1 MDTTKIF
8 QSFVDDVRKACPDT
22 SPVLDLEND
31 LKTIETF
38 YPDALK
44 ILQRDDAFFTEK
56 VRVLFGVDL
65 SAILAREG
73 VPKEDLWKGFQLC
86 VLGAFLHG
94 DIKEKVGSIIE
105 IFKGYWAGN
114 AGAQSDEINKIL
126 NDKASED
133 HFKEILDFIMN
144 TRIAKMFTD
153 IVEKIDIKDLNINI
167 ENPAELIEMMKN
179 PEHPTIKKIITKIQ
193 NILKAK
199 MQRGEFTQ
207 QQLVSEV
214 EAIKAKV
221 TSIFGN
227 IFNDAMGLNRGE
239 TPAAV
244 LVGNSP
250 EARRQ
255 RMLARLQK
263 KQRDKNSS

>member
-1 MDTTKIF
+1 MDTSKIF
-8 QSFVDDVRKACPDT
+8 QSFIDEIRKACSDV
-22 SPVLDLEND
+22 SPVLTFEDD

-44 ILQRDDAFFTEK
+44 ILQRDDSFFSEK
-56 VRVLFGVDL
+56 VRTLFGVNL
-65 SAILAREG
+65 SAIWARDG
-73 VPKEDLWKGFQLC
+73 IPKDDLWKGFQLC

-94 DIKEKVGSIIE
+94 DIKDKIGSMID
-105 IFKGYWAGN
+105 IFKSYWTKTGTDN
-114 AGAQSDEINKIL
+114 DEINKIL

-133 HFKEILDFIMN
+133 HFKEILEFIMN
-144 TRIAKMFTD
+144 TRIAKLFTD
-153 IVEKIDIKDLNINI
+153 IVEKIDIKELNLNI
-167 ENPAELIEMMKN
+167 ENPDELLEIIKN
-179 PEHPTIKKIITKIQ
+179 PDHPTIKKVVNKIQ
-193 NILKAK
+193 NLLKDK
-199 MQRGEFTQ
+199 MKRGELTQ
-207 QQLVSEV
+207 QQITTEV

-227 IFNDAMGLNRGE
+227 IFNEALGLNRGE

-263 KQRDKNSS
+263 KQRDKTSS

>member
-1 MDTTKIF
+1 MID
-8 QSFVDDVRKACPDT
+8 
-22 SPVLDLEND
+22 
-31 LKTIETF
+31 
-38 YPDALK
+38 
-44 ILQRDDAFFTEK
+44 
-56 VRVLFGVDL
+56 
-65 SAILAREG
+65 
-73 VPKEDLWKGFQLC
+73 
-86 VLGAFLHG
+86 
-94 DIKEKVGSIIE
+94 
-105 IFKGYWAGN
+105 IFKSYWTKTGTD
-114 AGAQSDEINKIL
+114 SDEINKIL
-126 NDKASED
+126 NDKASEN
-133 HFKEILDFIMN
+133 HFKEILEFIMN
-144 TRIAKMFTD
+144 TRIAKIFTE
-153 IVEKIDIKDLNINI
+153 IVEKIDVKALNINV
-167 ENPAELIEMMKN
+167 ENPDELIEMIKN

-193 NILKAK
+193 NMLKDK
-199 MQRGEFTQ
+199 MKRGELTQ
-207 QQLVSEV
+207 QQITAEV

>member
-8 QSFVDDVRKACPDT
+8 QSFVDDIRKACSDL
-22 SPVLDLEND
+22 SPVLKFEDD

-44 ILQRDDAFFTEK
+44 ILQRDNTFFSEK
-56 VRVLFGVDL
+56 SRVLFDVDL
-65 SAILAREG
+65 SAIWARDG
-73 VPKEDLWKGFQLC
+73 VSKEDLWKGFQLC
-86 VLGAFLHG
+86 VLGGFLHG
-94 DIKEKVGSIIE
+94 DIKEKIGSIID
-105 IFKGYWAGN
+105 IFKSYWTKTGTD
-114 AGAQSDEINKIL
+114 SDEINKIL

-133 HFKEILDFIMN
+133 HFKEILEFIMN
-144 TRIAKMFTD
+144 TRIAKIFTQ
-153 IVEKIDIKDLNINI
+153 IVEKIDIKELNINI
-167 ENPAELIEMMKN
+167 ENPEELMEMIKN
-179 PEHPTIKKIITKIQ
+179 PEHPVIKKIVTKIQ
-193 NILKAK
+193 NMLKDK
-199 MQRGEFTQ
+199 MKRGELTQ
-207 QQLVSEV
+207 QHITAEV

-227 IFNDAMGLNRGE
+227 IFNDALGLNRGE

>member
-8 QSFVDDVRKACPDT
+8 EGFINELRKVFPDST
-22 SPVLDLEND
+22 PVLSLEED
-31 LKTIETF
+31 VKHIETF

-44 ILQRDDAFFTEK
+44 ILQREDSFFSVERK
-56 VRVLFGVDL
+56 LFGINL
-65 SAILAREG
+65 SSLWSRE
-73 VPKEDLWKGFQLC
+73 VPKDDLWKHFQMC
-86 VLGAFLHG
+86 VLGGFLHG
-94 DIKEKVGSIIE
+94 DIKDKIGSIIE
-105 IFKGYWAGN
+105 VFKSYWTHTGN
-114 AGAQSDEINKIL
+114 QSDEVNKIL

-133 HFKEILDFIMN
+133 HFKAILEFIME
-144 TRIAKMFTD
+144 TKIAKMFMD
-153 IVEKIDIKDLNINI
+153 IVEQVDIKELNINLESPEEI
-167 ENPAELIEMMKN
+167 MEMIKDPENPV
-179 PEHPTIKKIITKIQ
+179 IKKIVSKIQ
-193 NILKAK
+193 GILKAK
-199 MQRGEFTQ
+199 MQRGEITQ
-207 QQLVSEV
+207 QQIIGEV

-227 IFNDAMGLNRGE
+227 IFNEAMGLNRGE

>member
-8 QSFVDDVRKACPDT
+8 EGFVNEIRKAFPDV
-22 SPVLDLEND
+22 SPVPNFEDD
-31 LKTIETF
+31 LKTIETY

-44 ILQRDDAFFTEK
+44 ILQRDDTFFTEK
-56 VRVLFGVDL
+56 TRTLFSLDL
-65 SAILAREG
+65 TALWKREG
-73 VPKEDLWKGFQLC
+73 SKDELWKHFQMC
-86 VLGAFLHG
+86 MIGVFLHG
-94 DIKEKVGSIIE
+94 DIKDKVGSIIE
-105 IFKGYWAGN
+105 IFKSYWTGTGN
-114 AGAQSDEINKIL
+114 QSDEVNKIL

-133 HFKEILDFIMN
+133 HFKAILEFIME
-144 TRIAKMFTD
+144 TRIAKLFTS
-153 IVEKIDIKDLNINI
+153 IVEQIDPKEFDLNIESPEHLMNMVRDP
-167 ENPAELIEMMKN
+167 ENPVV
-179 PEHPTIKKIITKIQ
+179 KKLMNKIQ
-193 NILKAK
+193 NLLKGK
-199 MQRGEFTQ
+199 MQRGEITQ
-207 QQLVSEV
+207 QQITSEV

-221 TSIFGN
+221 TSLFGN
-227 IFNDAMGLNRGE
+227 MFNEALGLNKGE

>member
-1 MDTTKIF
+1 MDTSKIF
-8 QSFVDDVRKACPDT
+8 QSFIDDVRKACSDL
-22 SPVLDLEND
+22 SPVLKFEDD

-44 ILQRDDAFFTEK
+44 ILQRDDSFFSEK
-56 VRVLFGVDL
+56 PRVLFNIDL
-65 SAILAREG
+65 SAVWARDG
-73 VPKEDLWKGFQLC
+73 IPKEDLWKSFQLC

-94 DIKEKVGSIIE
+94 DIKYKIGSMIE
-105 IFKGYWAGN
+105 IFKSYWTKTGTD
-114 AGAQSDEINKIL
+114 SDEINKIL

-133 HFKEILDFIMN
+133 HFKEILEFIMN
-144 TRIAKMFTD
+144 TRIAKIFTE
-153 IVEKIDIKDLNINI
+153 IVEKINIKELNINV
-167 ENPAELIEMMKN
+167 ENPEELMEMIKN
-179 PEHPTIKKIITKIQ
+179 PEHPVIKKIVTKIQ
-193 NILKAK
+193 NMLKDK
-199 MQRGEFTQ
+199 MKRGELTQ
-207 QQLVSEV
+207 QQITSEV

-227 IFNDAMGLNRGE
+227 IFNDALGLNRGE

>member
-8 QSFVDDVRKACPDT
+8 QSFVDDIRKACSDV
-22 SPVLDLEND
+22 SPVLKLEDD

-44 ILQRDDAFFTEK
+44 ILQRDDTFFSEK
-56 VRVLFGVDL
+56 VRTLFGVNL
-65 SAILAREG
+65 SAVWARDG
-73 VPKEDLWKGFQLC
+73 VSKENLWKGFQLC
-86 VLGAFLHG
+86 VLGGFLHG
-94 DIKEKVGSIIE
+94 DIKDKIGSIIE
-105 IFKGYWAGN
+105 IFKSYWTKTGT
-114 AGAQSDEINKIL
+114 QSDEINKIL

-133 HFKEILDFIMN
+133 HFKEILEFIMN
-144 TRIAKMFTD
+144 TRIAKLFTE
-153 IVEKIDIKDLNINI
+153 IVEKIDIKELNLNI
-167 ENPAELIEMMKN
+167 ENPEELIEIIKN
-179 PEHPTIKKIITKIQ
+179 PEHPTIKKIVTKIQ
-193 NILKAK
+193 NMLKDK
-199 MQRGEFTQ
+199 MKRGELTQ
-207 QQLVSEV
+207 QQITMEV

-221 TSIFGN
+221 TSLFGN
-227 IFNDAMGLNRGE
+227 IFNEAMGLNRGE

>member
-8 QSFVDDVRKACPDT
+8 QSFVDEIRKAFPDI
-22 SPVLDLEND
+22 SPVLKLEDD

-38 YPDALK
+38 YPDVLK
-44 ILQRDDAFFTEK
+44 ILQRDDTFFSEK
-56 VRVLFGVDL
+56 TRTLFEVDL
-65 SAILAREG
+65 STLWVRPNA
-73 VPKEDLWKGFQLC
+73 PKEELWKYFQLTMM
-86 VLGAFLHG
+86 GGFLHG
-94 DIKEKVGSIIE
+94 DIKDKVGSIIE
-105 IFKGYWAGN
+105 MFKSYWTKTGTDN
-114 AGAQSDEINKIL
+114 DEINKIL

-133 HFKEILDFIMN
+133 HFKEVLDFVMN
-144 TRIAKMFTD
+144 TRIAKVFTS
-153 IVEKIDIKDLNINI
+153 IIEQIDVKELNINI
-167 ENPAELIEMMKN
+167 ESPEELIEMIKN
-179 PEHPTIKKIITKIQ
+179 PDNPVVKKIITKIQ
-193 NILKAK
+193 NLLKAK
-199 MQRGEFTQ
+199 MQRGEITQ
-207 QQLVSEV
+207 QILTSEV

-227 IFNDAMGLNRGE
+227 AFNEALGLNRGE

>member
-1 MDTTKIF
+1 MVFD
-8 QSFVDDVRKACPDT
+8 
-22 SPVLDLEND
+22 
-31 LKTIETF
+31 
-38 YPDALK
+38 
-44 ILQRDDAFFTEK
+44 
-56 VRVLFGVDL
+56 VDL
-65 SAILAREG
+65 SAVWARDG
-73 VPKEDLWKGFQLC
+73 VSKEDLWKSFQLC

-94 DIKEKVGSIIE
+94 DIKEKIGSIIG
-105 IFKGYWAGN
+105 IFKSYWTKTGTD
-114 AGAQSDEINKIL
+114 SDEINKIL

-133 HFKEILDFIMN
+133 HFKEILEFIMN
-144 TRIAKMFTD
+144 TRIAKIFTQ
-153 IVEKIDIKDLNINI
+153 IVEKIDIKELNINI
-167 ENPAELIEMMKN
+167 ENPEELMEMIKN
-179 PEHPTIKKIITKIQ
+179 PEHPTIKKIVTKIQ
-193 NILKAK
+193 NMLKDK
-199 MQRGEFTQ
+199 MKRGELTQ
-207 QQLVSEV
+207 QHITAEV

-227 IFNDAMGLNRGE
+227 IFNEAMGLNRGE

>member
-8 QSFVDDVRKACPDT
+8 EGFINEIRKAFPDV
-22 SPVLDLEND
+22 SPIPNFEDD

-44 ILQRDDAFFTEK
+44 ILQRDDTFFTEK
-56 VRVLFGVDL
+56 TRTLFALDL
-65 SAILAREG
+65 SSLWKREG
-73 VPKEDLWKGFQLC
+73 PKEDLWKHFQMC
-86 VLGAFLHG
+86 MIGGFLHG
-94 DIKEKVGSIIE
+94 DIKDKIGSIIE
-105 IFKGYWAGN
+105 IFKSYWTGTGN
-114 AGAQSDEINKIL
+114 QSDEVNKIL

-133 HFKEILDFIMN
+133 HFKSILEFIMN
-144 TRIAKMFTD
+144 TRIAKLFTD
-153 IVEKIDIKDLNINI
+153 IVEQIDPKEFNLNIDSPEHLMEMVRDP
-167 ENPAELIEMMKN
+167 ENPVV
-179 PEHPTIKKIITKIQ
+179 KKLMTKIQ
-193 NILKAK
+193 NLLKGK
-199 MQRGEFTQ
+199 MQRGEITQ
-207 QQLVSEV
+207 QQITAEV
-214 EAIKAKV
+214 EGIKAKV
-221 TSIFGN
+221 TSLFGDM
-227 IFNDAMGLNRGE
+227 FNDALGLNKGE

>member
-1 MDTTKIF
+1 MDTAKIF
-8 QSFVDDVRKACPDT
+8 ETFIAEIRKAFPDVT
-22 SPVLDLEND
+22 PILKLEDD

-44 ILQRDDAFFTEK
+44 ILQRDDTFWSEK
-56 VRVLFGVDL
+56 ARVFFGVNVSDL
-65 SAILAREG
+65 FAREG
-73 VPKEDLWKGFQLC
+73 APKEELWKQFQLC
-86 VLGAFLHG
+86 MIGGFLHG
-94 DIKEKVGSIIE
+94 DIKDKIGSIIDV
-105 IFKGYWAGN
+105 FKSYWTKTGN
-114 AGAQSDEINKIL
+114 QSDEVNKIL

-133 HFKEILDFIMN
+133 HFKAILEYIME
-144 TRIAKMFTD
+144 TRIAKMFMD
-153 IVEKIDIKDLNINI
+153 IVENLDVKEFNLNI
-167 ENPAELIEMMKN
+167 ETPEQMLEMIRN
-179 PEHPTIKKIITKIQ
+179 PEHPSVKKIVTKIQ

-199 MQRGEFTQ
+199 MQRGEITQ
-207 QQLVSEV
+207 QQIVAEV
-214 EAIKAKV
+214 EGIKAKV
-221 TSIFGN
+221 TSLFGN
-227 IFNDAMGLNRGE
+227 IFNEALGLNRGD

>member
-8 QSFVDDVRKACPDT
+8 QSFVDDIRKACSDV
-22 SPVLDLEND
+22 SPVLKLEDD

-44 ILQRDDAFFTEK
+44 ILQRDDTFFSEK
-56 VRVLFGVDL
+56 VRTLFGVNL
-65 SAILAREG
+65 SAVWAREG
-73 VPKEDLWKGFQLC
+73 VSKENLWKGFQLC
-86 VLGAFLHG
+86 VLGGFLHG
-94 DIKEKVGSIIE
+94 DIKDKIGSIIE
-105 IFKGYWAGN
+105 IFKSYWTKTGT
-114 AGAQSDEINKIL
+114 QSDEINKIL

-133 HFKEILDFIMN
+133 HFKEILEFIMN
-144 TRIAKMFTD
+144 TRIAKLFTD
-153 IVEKIDIKDLNINI
+153 IVEKIDIKELNLNI
-167 ENPAELIEMMKN
+167 ENPEELIEIIKN
-179 PEHPTIKKIITKIQ
+179 PEHPTIKKIVTKIQ
-193 NILKAK
+193 NMLKDK
-199 MQRGEFTQ
+199 MKRGELTQ
-207 QQLVSEV
+207 QQITMEV

-221 TSIFGN
+221 TSLFGN
-227 IFNDAMGLNRGE
+227 IFNEAMGLNRGE

>member
-8 QSFVDDVRKACPDT
+8 QSFVDDIRKVCSDV
-22 SPVLDLEND
+22 SPVLKLEDD

-44 ILQRDDAFFTEK
+44 ILQRDDTFFSEK
-56 VRVLFGVDL
+56 VRTLFGVNL
-65 SAILAREG
+65 SAVWARDG
-73 VPKEDLWKGFQLC
+73 VSKENLWKGFQLC
-86 VLGAFLHG
+86 VLGGFLHG
-94 DIKEKVGSIIE
+94 DIKDKIGSIIE
-105 IFKGYWAGN
+105 IFKSYWTKTGT
-114 AGAQSDEINKIL
+114 QSDEINKIL

-133 HFKEILDFIMN
+133 HFKEILEFIMN
-144 TRIAKMFTD
+144 TRIAKLFTD
-153 IVEKIDIKDLNINI
+153 IVEKIDIKELNLNI
-167 ENPAELIEMMKN
+167 ENPEELIEIIKN
-179 PEHPTIKKIITKIQ
+179 PEHPTIKKIVTKIQ
-193 NILKAK
+193 NMLKDK
-199 MQRGEFTQ
+199 MKRGELTQ
-207 QQLVSEV
+207 QQITMEV

-221 TSIFGN
+221 TSLFGN
-227 IFNDAMGLNRGE
+227 IFNEAMGLNRGE

>member
-1 MDTTKIF
+1 MDTSKIF
-8 QSFVDDVRKACPDT
+8 EGFIHEIRKVCPDM
-22 SPVLDLEND
+22 SPVLKLEDD
-31 LKTIETF
+31 LKAIETF

-44 ILQRDDAFFTEK
+44 ILQRDDTFFTEK
-56 VRVLFGVDL
+56 PRVLFGVDL
-65 SAILAREG
+65 STVWGREG
-73 VPKEDLWKGFQLC
+73 VSKENLWKVFQLC
-86 VLGAFLHG
+86 VMAAFLHG
-94 DIKEKVGSIIE
+94 DIKEKVGTIIDMY
-105 IFKGYWAGN
+105 KSYWTKTGT
-114 AGAQSDEINKIL
+114 QSDEINKIL

-133 HFKEILDFIMN
+133 HFKEILEFIMN

-153 IVEKIDIKDLNINI
+153 IAEKIDIKELNINV
-167 ENPAELIEMMKN
+167 ENPEELIEMIKN

-193 NILKAK
+193 TMVKAK
-199 MQRGEFTQ
+199 MQRGELTQ
-207 QQLVSEV
+207 QQMVSEV

-227 IFNDAMGLNRGE
+227 AFNEALGLNRGE

>member
-1 MDTTKIF
+1 MDTSKIF
-8 QSFVDDVRKACPDT
+8 QSFIDDIRKACSDV
-22 SPVLDLEND
+22 SPVLKFEDD
-31 LKTIETF
+31 LKILETF

-44 ILQRDDAFFTEK
+44 ILQRDDSFFSEK
-56 VRVLFGVDL
+56 PRVLFNVDL
-65 SAILAREG
+65 SAIWARDG
-73 VPKEDLWKGFQLC
+73 VSKEDLWKGFQLC
-86 VLGAFLHG
+86 VLSAFLHG
-94 DIKEKVGSIIE
+94 DIKEKIGSMID
-105 IFKGYWAGN
+105 IFKSYWTKTGTD
-114 AGAQSDEINKIL
+114 SDEINKIL
-126 NDKASED
+126 NDKASEN
-133 HFKEILDFIMN
+133 HFKEILEFIMN
-144 TRIAKMFTD
+144 TRIAKIFTE
-153 IVEKIDIKDLNINI
+153 IVEKIDVKALNINV
-167 ENPAELIEMMKN
+167 ENPDELIEMIKN

-193 NILKAK
+193 NMLKDK
-199 MQRGEFTQ
+199 MKRGELTQ
-207 QQLVSEV
+207 QQITAEV

>member
-1 MDTTKIF
+1 MW
-8 QSFVDDVRKACPDT
+8 A
-22 SPVLDLEND
+22 
-31 LKTIETF
+31 
-38 YPDALK
+38 
-44 ILQRDDAFFTEK
+44 RD
-56 VRVLFGVDL
+56 
-65 SAILAREG
+65 G
-73 VPKEDLWKGFQLC
+73 VPKEDLWKSFQLC

-94 DIKEKVGSIIE
+94 DIKDKIGSMID
-105 IFKGYWAGN
+105 IFKSYWTKTGTE
-114 AGAQSDEINKIL
+114 SDEINKIL

-133 HFKEILDFIMN
+133 HFKEILEFIMN
-144 TRIAKMFTD
+144 TRIAKIFTQ
-153 IVEKIDIKDLNINI
+153 IVENIDIKELNLNI
-167 ENPAELIEMMKN
+167 ENPEELLEIIKN
-179 PEHPTIKKIITKIQ
+179 PEHPTIKKIVTKIQ
-193 NILKAK
+193 NLLKEK
-199 MQRGEFTQ
+199 MKRGELTQ
-207 QQLVSEV
+207 HQINTEV

-227 IFNDAMGLNRGE
+227 IFTEAMGLNRGE